1 MILFL
6 VVAILAAF
14 SLSSMKASA
23 LTIQGPLNEAVET
36 FDFVS
41 RVMEVIS
48 DVTDFIGGKRQ
59 SVATRT
65 APRSAPSK
73 TTTTTTRT
81 SSSVGASSATPSVTG
96 RRTPSGLTKGW
107 LTSTEAARQSR
118 DGVAGEWTY
127 DLSVGLPTLSYMT
140 DEGCCEVH
148 FMLDKTPPGVML
160 EINHAAC
167 LVEIAL
173 LDEPRLT
180 KNHLEHFALTHA
192 GQSLEDLITEVMEM

>member
-48 DVTDFIGGKRQ
+48 DVTDFIGGKRA

-73 TTTTTTRT
+73 TTTTRT
-81 SSSVGASSATPSVTG
+81 SSSSPVSTSSATPSVTG
-96 RRTPSGLTKGW
+96 RRTPNSLTKGW
-107 LTSTEAARQSR
+107 LTSTESARQSR
-118 DGVAGEWTY
+118 EGVGGEWTY
-127 DLSVGLPTLSYMT
+127 DLTVGMPTLSFT
-140 DEGCCEVH
+140 SSDECCEVH
-148 FMLDKTPPGVML
+148 FTLDKTPPGVMI
-160 EINHAAC
+160 EVNHTLC
-167 LVEIAL
+167 LAEIAM

-180 KNHLEHFALTHA
+180 KHLEHFAMTHA
-192 GQSLEDLITEVMEM
+192 NTSLDELVTAAMEM